1 MTSQIGVKKCI
12 LKKILH
18 PKWKS
23 SLFWLWSEIFVK
35 IWPGDLLFH
44 CYLKVRILKVLSG
57 VSTIGIWCWD
67 REWFGWRA
75 AAREQCSRMGGRC
88 GDRPVTNGKICSVV
102 GSWGTCSLSIRMSVK
117 RRRLVLCVCLALG
130 KRWPHTSAS
139 AASAPHASG
148 WHEDLGFL
156 KVTGSEDVPVFD
168 ILWPYCKH
176 RSVIWWLVADGICIH
191 SLLSGLLNVSG

>member
-1 MTSQIGVKKCI
+1 MTWRFAISLLLEGT
-12 LKKILH
+12 H
-18 PKWKS
+18 PKSVIW
-23 SLFWLWSEIFVK
+23 SLNHWN
-35 IWPGDLLFH
+35 P
-44 CYLKVRILKVLSG
+44 VLGQG
-57 VSTIGIWCWD
+57 VVWMMGCS
-67 REWFGWRA
+67 WRA
-75 AAREQCSRMGGRC
+75 VFTDGGRR

-117 RRRLVLCVCLALG
+117 CRRLVLCVCLALG

-176 RSVIWWLVADGICIH
+176 RSVIWWLVADGICIRSH
-191 SLLSGLLNVSG
+191 LSGLLNVSG